1 MVIMILR
8 TTNRKRINFRARQ
21 IHSYQEKNLRKEELK
36 IILQVL
42 AKEINIRGKVQVV
55 LEKQNLMNN

>member
-1 MVIMILR
+1 MILR
-8 TTNRKRINFRARQ
+8 ITNRKRINLRARQ
-21 IHSYQEKNLRKEELK
+21 IHFYQEKNRRKEELK